1 MNRYY
6 VFQKMLD
13 FMASHGDVTDADMNY
28 YRDTMQVIGDDGE
41 NEVTI
46 QVTLKKKEVKED
58 A

>member
-6 VFQKMLD
+6 LFQKMLD
-13 FMASHGDVTDADMNY
+13 FMACHGDVTDADMCY
-28 YRDTMQVIGDDGE
+28 YGDEMRIVGDDGE
-41 NEVTI
+41 NEVII